1 MKINITIEATDFDSS
16 KIESLSVNG
25 INVEK
30 AKVLEVIS
38 TTRGT
43 TGSNEVTEVLTASN
57 CQQNN
62 ACGTANCCRQ
72 ENTVRQTVQDTTF
85 DTDLSK
91 IIEFLEE
98 DDTDYTFRSTKAI
111 SEGTGLSE
119 DRVRH
124 ICSNSSTV
132 RRNSGTKETWTVR

>member
-30 AKVLEVIS
+30 ARVLEVVS
-38 TTRGT
+38 TPRNIAINTQT
-43 TGSNEVTEVLTASN
+43 EDCQSNSN
-57 CQQNN
+57 CG
-62 ACGTANCCRQ
+62 ATNCCRE
-72 ENTVRQTVQDTTF
+72 ENTTQPVQDTTF

-91 IIEFLEE
+91 VIEFLEE
-98 DDTDYTFRSTKAI
+98 DDSDYTFRSIKAI